1 MGEEIVVYL
10 LLAGPVLGLYYLSA
24 NFLQAAGNALL
35 ATVASVLRQGA
46 VLIPLLYL
54 MAYLCGFTGIA
65 IAHTASDVISALIG
79 LFACLWQ
86 FGRLKTQLLPP
97 DQHT

>member
-1 MGEEIVVYL
+1 MGEKIAVFL
-10 LLAGPVLGLYYLSA
+10 LLAGPVLGLYYMSS

-54 MAYLCGFTGIA
+54 MAYFFGFAGIA
-65 IAHTASDVISALIG
+65 LAHTASDVISALIG
-79 LFACLWQ
+79 LLACLWQ
-86 FGRLKTQLLPP
+86 FGRLKTQLLSPEH
-97 DQHT
+97 HT